1 MTYSLNQF
9 ATMFHV
15 TEYTIR
21 YYTDIGILP
30 CARDGR
36 NRRVFNDESLN
47 WMQGITCLK
56 GCGASIDDIKE
67 YCRLCKLPESQ
78 ANLQKRYQIILR
90 QRQRAYQRL
99 AEAQATVDYMN
110 HKVQHYQQILAG
122 AIPDDSNP
130 QEWTR
135 DNRPAMHSLNAK
147 AKRTH

>member
-67 YCRLCKLPESQ
+67 YCRLCKLPESRE
-78 ANLQKRYQIILR
+78 NLQKRYQIILR
-90 QRQRAYQRL
+90 QRKRANQRL

-110 HKVQHYQQILAG
+110 HKVHHYEQILAG

-135 DNRPAMHSLNAK
+135 DNRPAMHSIDGK
-147 AKRTH
+147 K